1 MSTTPAALDSLLAGC
16 DREPIHLPGAIQP
29 LGTLFAF
36 DDERLAWHA
45 ANAEALLGL
54 VPQLGARPTC

>member
-36 DDERLAWHA
+36 DDERLA
-45 ANAEALLGL
+45 
-54 VPQLGARPTC
+54 